1 MLAQIEATQDHQN
14 NGKDAHPRGHAA
26 DDRGKERQAR
36 DVTAGKRAREGDLHV
51 RQQLDRARPVGR
63 RRGMGDGELQQRLY
77 RDDCNDEK
85 RNEAV
90 AGRAARPRH
99 GEAEREANGDLSKTE
114 EADER
119 TDRVEERASKGL
131 RRIER
136 PLVDAYSDSSKVSFD
151 RRKYQK
157 PRTKMTSANAAE

>member
-1 MLAQIEATQDHQN
+1 
-14 NGKDAHPRGHAA
+14 
-26 DDRGKERQAR
+26 
-36 DVTAGKRAREGDLHV
+36 
-51 RQQLDRARPVGR
+51 
-63 RRGMGDGELQQRLY
+63 MGDGELQQRLY
-77 RDDCNDEK
+77 RDDCNDEQ

-90 AGRAARPRH
+90 AGRAAREP
-99 GEAEREANGDLSKTE
+99 NGDLSKTE